1 MRPIAAASLL
11 LVLVAGGSSPLLA
24 QTLGNANIHGKVT
37 DETGGALPGVSITA
51 SSAAL
56 IERQLVVV
64 SEPDGSYRFS
74 ELPIGDYQ
82 VAFELSGFQR
92 HIREDL
98 HLTAGFSAEINVSLK
113 VGAVAETITVSGQ
126 NPVVDTTA
134 AAPSVNPVV
143 AVPHRGP
150 ARHETHSGHSGHDP
164 GNVDAVCRRPW
175 WRHERRRRLHKLR
188 HHRAVDDVD

>member
-1 MRPIAAASLL
+1 MAPTAAGRAMCCSHLGSINHTLFEGVKEFHMRRIAASLL
-11 LVLVAGGSSPLLA
+11 LVLVAGGSPLLA

-37 DETGGALPGVSITA
+37 DETGGALPGVSVTA

-56 IERQLVVV
+56 IERQLVAV

-92 HIREDL
+92 HVREDL

-134 AAPSVNPVV
+134 AAPSVNLS
-143 AVPHRGP
+143 AQLLT
-150 ARHETHSGHSGHDP
+150 E
-164 GNVDAVCRRPW
+164 
-175 WRHERRRRLHKLR
+175 
-188 HHRAVDDVD
+188 